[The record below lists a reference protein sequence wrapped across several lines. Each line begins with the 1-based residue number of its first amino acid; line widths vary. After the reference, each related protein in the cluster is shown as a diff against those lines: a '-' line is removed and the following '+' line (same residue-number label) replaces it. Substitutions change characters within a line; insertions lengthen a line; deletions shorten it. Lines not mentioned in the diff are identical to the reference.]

1 MLAKILKR
9 HASRDHIVGGNVSHK
24 MSPSKGSIAG
34 SANSAYSANNATNG
48 SHPNVT
54 FSVRW
59 LVYIEMFM
67 KYLKWVLNNIPVNN
81 GFYSLQFSNN
91 NYPFSMLTS
100 VQIYWETILNLSI
113 TSFPVMQRDQWLNQR

>member
-24 MSPSKGSIAG
+24 MSPSKGSVAG
-34 SANSAYSANNATNG
+34 SANSTYSVNNATNG

-54 FSVRW
+54 FSVRCDKF
-59 LVYIEMFM
+59 LDVDEIFKISMI
-67 KYLKWVLNNIPVNN
+67 LNNVRINN
-81 GFYSLQFSNN
+81 GFYSFQFSNN

-100 VQIYWETILNLSI
+100 AQIYWETILNLSI
-113 TSFPVMQRDQWLNQR
+113 PSFPVMQRGQ